1 MSFRRSLDGAEK
13 CALRVLRRDEVTEDE
28 YFIARVV
35 KRRTSSDRA
44 RRAFEPVARAM
55 PTPTHVRASVGTN
68 HTVCGTREAD
78 VRVIFMFYVARWVG
92 FFHRS

>member
-35 KRRTSSDRA
+35 KRRSRIRAQGFRSTRPRA
-44 RRAFEPVARAM
+44 RAPPSRSPSVCPR
-55 PTPTHVRASVGTN
+55 VRTLRILCVWKTI
-68 HTVCGTREAD
+68 H
-78 VRVIFMFYVARWVG
+78 VIFIFRGWV
-92 FFHRS
+92 F

>member
-35 KRRTSSDRA
+35 KRRSSIA
-44 RRAFEPVARAM
+44 VAGLSM
-55 PTPTHVRASVGTN
+55 PAPGASVSERRPYVREGAFYVLC
-68 HTVCGTREAD
+68 VCGSPFES
-78 VRVIFMFYVARWVG
+78 FLFFEGG
-92 FFHRS
+92 FFDES